1 MTTDDGL
8 GQSKPFDTLNTRGLT
23 AKREQVRDLELRG
36 DDESIARLVECLRDE
51 SWYLR
56 DLAEQALGRVGG
68 RAASRLIP
76 LLRQGLWYTR
86 ASAARILGRIGCGDA
101 VPELFE
107 LTDDA
112 NDSVGAAAFESLI
125 EVGRQRGGI
134 RLAHALHRMPP
145 DRRQTRLDE
154 IQRRDAALGERL
166 RKFMR
171 SDELMAVDSVHGL
184 DDDSAAVRASEEG
197 VEWEVLTGPTLP
209 RRSDDGS
216 RGDA

>member
-1 MTTDDGL
+1 MTTDDGY
-8 GQSKPFDTLNTRGLT
+8 GQNKTFDALNTRGLT
-23 AKREQVRDLELRG
+23 AKREQVRELELRG
-36 DDESIARLVECLRDE
+36 DDEAVARLVECLGDE

-86 ASAARILGRIGCGDA
+86 ASSARILGRIGCGDA
-101 VPELFE
+101 VPELFD
-107 LTDDA
+107 LTDDP
-112 NDSVGAAAFESLI
+112 NDSVGAAAYESLI
-125 EVGRQRGGI
+125 EVGRQRGTI

-154 IQRRDAALGERL
+154 LHRRDATLGERL
-166 RKFMR
+166 RRLMR
-171 SDELMAVDSVHGL
+171 SDELMGVDSVTGL

-197 VEWEVLTGPTLP
+197 VEWEVLTGPTPP
-209 RRSDDGS
+209 RRSEDVP